1 MSTDYEEKYNS
12 LKQEYDQS
20 LAYNDEICKEYE
32 LTINTLTESIEK
44 FKIEKANLEEQI
56 SKLEKEQKNYE
67 KEKESLVSHNKEK
80 LEDIQNLNKQIEKL
94 KTENKKIKE
103 EKNLIKDKII
113 ALEINNDHCQNKLR
127 QDDELIKDLNS
138 QLESAL
144 EENITLQTEFELYK
158 QKSEETLIRK
168 DQEIKDFQNDI
179 INKEKIIQ
187 RLNNKRT
194 NNIKE
199 LRQKLLLPQ
208 DVYKQYQRKLSNT
221 ICKDDKKESDKI
233 KLTEKSKKD
242 NINKSISLLDKMVT
256 PLTETNPQY
265 PPKFMEIYRNSLR
278 ENGENENSNQQN
290 NNNNNNNSTPTNQ
303 DSIKEYDKLK
313 KDININDSSLI
324 QKKNSDFLDNE
335 KNNIL
340 LSVKTLKENS
350 IINGDLEG
358 MDLVD
363 EKNNKEDNEEEENSS
378 CEKKCFEDL
387 VICDEKD
394 FNIIPIKKL
403 MNENKK
409 NRDKKLAENLRNMLV
424 RIQKRKDVLIKNQ
437 KNNNIKLAKL
447 GYKLDIKF

>member
-1 MSTDYEEKYNS
+1 MSTDYEKMYNS
-12 LKQEYDQS
+12 LKQEYDQC
-20 LAYNDEICKEYE
+20 LLDNDEICKEYE
-32 LTINTLTESIEK
+32 STIKMLTDSIEN
-44 FKIEKANLEEQI
+44 FKSEKANLEEQI
-56 SKLEKEQKNYE
+56 SKLEKEQKNYD
-67 KEKESLVSHNKEK
+67 KERESLISHNKEK

-94 KTENKKIKE
+94 KSENKKIKE

-113 ALEINNDHCQNKLR
+113 ALEINNDHCQNKIR

-179 INKEKIIQ
+179 VNKEKIIQ

-199 LRQKLLLPQ
+199 LKQKLLLPQ
-208 DVYKQYQRKLSNT
+208 ECLQQFQRKLSNS
-221 ICKDDKKESDKI
+221 IHQNNNNDLNKI
-233 KLTEKSKKD
+233 KLTDETKGD
-242 NINKSISLLDKMVT
+242 NINKSIIPLDKMVT
-256 PLTETNPQY
+256 PLTETNHQY
-265 PPKFMEIYRNSLR
+265 PPKFMEIYRKSLR
-278 ENGENENSNQQN
+278 ENDSNGNKN
-290 NNNNNNNSTPTNQ
+290 NLNNKNSTQTNQ
-303 DSIKEYDKLK
+303 DSIKQNDNLK
-313 KDININDSSLI
+313 TDVNINDSLLI
-324 QKKNSDFLDNE
+324 QNKNSDIINNE
-335 KNNIL
+335 KNNPL
-340 LSVKTLKENS
+340 LSVKTLKEDS

-358 MDLVD
+358 MELTD
-363 EKNNKEDNEEEENSS
+363 EKNNKESNEEDDSS
-378 CEKKCFEDL
+378 GSEKKCFEDL

-447 GYKLDIKF
+447 GYKLDIKL

>member
-1 MSTDYEEKYNS
+1 MSTDYEKMYNS
-12 LKQEYDQS
+12 LKQEYDQC
-20 LAYNDEICKEYE
+20 LLDNDEICKEYE
-32 LTINTLTESIEK
+32 STIKMLTDSIEN
-44 FKIEKANLEEQI
+44 FKSEKANLEEQI
-56 SKLEKEQKNYE
+56 SKLEKEQKNYD
-67 KEKESLVSHNKEK
+67 KERESLISHNKEK

-94 KTENKKIKE
+94 KSENKKIKE

-113 ALEINNDHCQNKLR
+113 ALEINNDHCQNKIR

-179 INKEKIIQ
+179 VNKEKIIQ

-199 LRQKLLLPQ
+199 LKQKLLLPQ
-208 DVYKQYQRKLSNT
+208 ECLQQFQRKLSNS
-221 ICKDDKKESDKI
+221 IHQNNNNDLNKI
-233 KLTEKSKKD
+233 KLTDATKKD
-242 NINKSISLLDKMVT
+242 NINKSIIPLDKMVT
-256 PLTETNPQY
+256 PLTETNHQY
-265 PPKFMEIYRNSLR
+265 PPKFMEIYRKSLR
-278 ENGENENSNQQN
+278 ENDSNGNKN
-290 NNNNNNNSTPTNQ
+290 NLNNKNSTQTNQ
-303 DSIKEYDKLK
+303 DSIKQNDNLK
-313 KDININDSSLI
+313 TDVNINDSLLI
-324 QKKNSDFLDNE
+324 QNKNSDIINNE
-335 KNNIL
+335 KNNPL
-340 LSVKTLKENS
+340 LSVKTLKEDS

-358 MDLVD
+358 MELTD
-363 EKNNKEDNEEEENSS
+363 EKNNKESNEEDDSS
-378 CEKKCFEDL
+378 GSEKKCFEDL

-437 KNNNIKLAKL
+437 KNNNLKLAKL
-447 GYKLDIKF
+447 GYKLDIKL

>member
-1 MSTDYEEKYNS
+1 MSTNYEEKYNS

-20 LAYNDEICKEYE
+20 LLDNDEICKEYE
-32 LTINTLTESIEK
+32 STIKMLTDSLES
-44 FKIEKANLEEQI
+44 FKLEKANLENQV
-56 SKLEKEQKNYE
+56 SKLEKEQKNYD
-67 KEKESLVSHNKEK
+67 KERETLIAHNKEK
-80 LEDIQNLNKQIEKL
+80 IEDIQNLNKQIEKL

-290 NNNNNNNSTPTNQ
+290 NNNNSTPTNQ

-313 KDININDSSLI
+313 KDININDSLLI
-324 QKKNSDFLDNE
+324 QKKNSDFIDNE

>member
-1 MSTDYEEKYNS
+1 MKALITGASSGIGLDMAKY
-12 LKQEYDQS
+12 
-20 LAYNDEICKEYE
+20 LATKDCE
-32 LTINTLTESIEK
+32 LI
-44 FKIEKANLEEQI
+44 
-56 SKLEKEQKNYE
+56 
-67 KEKESLVSHNKEK
+67 LVSRNKEK

-313 KDININDSSLI
+313 KDININDSLLI

-340 LSVKTLKENS
+340 LSE
-350 IINGDLEG
+350 IGRA
-358 MDLVD
+358 
-363 EKNNKEDNEEEENSS
+363 S
-378 CEKKCFEDL
+378 CRER
-387 VICDEKD
+387 V
-394 FNIIPIKKL
+394 
-403 MNENKK
+403 
-409 NRDKKLAENLRNMLV
+409 
-424 RIQKRKDVLIKNQ
+424 
-437 KNNNIKLAKL
+437 
-447 GYKLDIKF
+447 